1 MPSAWVRA
9 WRGSNSPDPATGPA
23 VRKTTSNSRACT
35 TRFSF
40 RTSPNSPAPTRTPR
54 AASSRPSMNFTTAA
68 SRSWCRPR
76 RRPPSFIGAN
86 GSRSSFTAPRAAS
99 WKCRR
104 NAISPA
110 NTNPWHN
117 SRMKTVAEFK
127 IHYRQIL
134 GEAGEVLAPL
144 PQFAQDTAEV
154 LRMYRAMTLVRVFD
168 AKAVNL
174 QRTGQL
180 GTYPSSLGHE
190 ATHVGVGAAMRPED
204 VLAPVYREFGTQLW
218 RGVTMTEILTYWGGD
233 ERGNDFAV
241 PRQDFAWCVPIATQT
256 LHAAGAAMAF
266 KVRKEPRCA
275 LAYIGDGGTSEG
287 AFYEALNLAGSRALP
302 VVFVIVNNGWAISV
316 PVSAQTAAKTLAQKA
331 VAAGIPG
338 VQVDGND
345 VFAVRGGVAEA
356 LGAARLGAGPSVIE
370 AMTYR
375 LSDHTT
381 ADDATRYRSGEE
393 VKDAWALEPLIR
405 LRKFLI
411 DAGLWDAAKE
421 YALLEE
427 CTQKVDA
434 AVR

>member
-1 MPSAWVRA
+1 
-9 WRGSNSPDPATGPA
+9 
-23 VRKTTSNSRACT
+23 
-35 TRFSF
+35 
-40 RTSPNSPAPTRTPR
+40 
-54 AASSRPSMNFTTAA
+54 
-68 SRSWCRPR
+68 
-76 RRPPSFIGAN
+76 
-86 GSRSSFTAPRAAS
+86 
-99 WKCRR
+99 
-104 NAISPA
+104 
-110 NTNPWHN
+110 
-117 SRMKTVAEFK
+117 MKTVAEFK
-127 IHYRQIL
+127 IHFRQIL
-134 GEAGEVLAPL
+134 GPAGDVVAPL
-144 PQFAQDTAEV
+144 PQFAKDSGDV

-190 ATHVGVGAAMRPED
+190 AAHVGVGAAMRPED

-218 RGVTMTEILTYWGGD
+218 RGVTMAEILTYWGGD

-241 PRQDFAWCVPIATQT
+241 PRHDFAWCVPIATQT

-266 KVRKEPRCA
+266 KVLKQPRCA

-316 PVSAQTAAKTLAQKA
+316 PVAAQTAAQTLAQKA

-345 VFAVRGGVAEA
+345 VFAVREVVAEA
-356 LGAARLGAGPSVIE
+356 LEAARRGAGPCLIE
-370 AMTYR
+370 ALTYR

-381 ADDATRYRSGEE
+381 ADDASRYRKGQE

-405 LRKFLI
+405 FRGFLI
-411 DAGLWDAAKE
+411 NAGIWDAAKE
-421 YALLEE
+421 QALLDE
-427 CTQKVDA
+427 CTLAVDA
-434 AVR
+434 AVTEYLGRAKPSTDAMFEHLFRTLPAHLHEQRRIARKYGSKPSGH